1 MGKMTDGAGIQYIWA
16 QMEQY
21 LKSKLATVPQILPFP
36 LLRVTNNVKAQTA
49 HIDTYSNYTGYPD
62 GIVVRY
68 KKGSEPTESDTV
80 VDISAGITV
89 SSNDRYYFKAFAPD
103 GSGWQDSP
111 SNSITVSIP
120 ALKTLPTPS
129 ISVSRLSSSQGRVTI
144 SNYSSYPSGTKI
156 VINGTSYSMTSSV
169 TLSIGTS
176 ATTVT
181 AYATY
186 NGSEYYESTSS
197 STSKTIPEYEAPKCA
212 TPSINQNGNTVSIT
226 CSTSGATIYYR
237 KGTSGSYTRYTG
249 SFSISSSVTVYAYAT
264 ASGYST
270 SNTASRYCSYTAPTP
285 SLPAPSIRVNS
296 CNYEDGYGYRLRADI
311 TNGLSFPSGTTFN
324 VTVEWEFTWNGQ
336 GSSKSYS
343 VSRGS
348 SNTISISTT
357 LNTGSSS
364 AIRGT
369 VKVTACCSGYK
380 SSTGSASFSG

>member
-1 MGKMTDGAGIQYIWA
+1 MGKMTDGAGVQYLWA
-16 QMEQY
+16 RMDQY
-21 LKSKLATVPQILPFP
+21 LKEKLATVPQILPFP
-36 LLRVTNNVKAQTA
+36 LLRVTYDVKAQTA
-49 HIDTYSNYTGYPD
+49 HIDTYNNFTGYPD
-62 GIVVRY
+62 GIIVRY
-68 KKGSEPTESDTV
+68 RQGSEPTESDAV
-80 VDISAGITV
+80 VDISAGVTV
-89 SSNDRYYFKAFAPD
+89 STNDRYYFKSFAPD

-111 SNSITVSIP
+111 YNSITVAIP

-197 STSKTIPEYEAPKCA
+197 STSKTIPEYVAPKCA
-212 TPSINQNGNTVSIT
+212 TPSINQSGNTVSIT

-237 KGTSGSYTRYTG
+237 KGTSGSYTRYSG

-270 SNTASRYCSYTAPTP
+270 SNTASRYCSYSKPKLPTP
-285 SLPAPSIRVNS
+285 TGKKTVSGYPGESTSSGTFTIS
-296 CNYEDGYGYRLRADI
+296 NYS
-311 TNGLSFPSGTTFN
+311 SFPSGTTF
-324 VTVEWEFTWNGQ
+324 TVYVRNSASGPTLETWTGT
-336 GSSKSYS
+336 SSKFSWY
-343 VSRGS
+343 GS
-348 SNTISISTT
+348 NY
-357 LNTGSSS
+357 LGWG
-364 AIRGT
+364 A
-369 VKVTACCSGYK
+369 TAYCKASCSGYTD
-380 SSTGSASFSG
+380 SDEGILY

>member
-36 LLRVTNNVKAQTA
+36 LLRVTYNVKGQTA

-62 GIVVRY
+62 GITVRY
-68 KKGSEPTESDTV
+68 KKGSEPTASDTV

-89 SSNDRYYFKAFAPD
+89 SSNDRYYFKAFAPA

-197 STSKTIPEYEAPKCA
+197 STSKTIPEYVAPKCA
-212 TPSINQNGNTVSIT
+212 TPSISQSGNTVSIT

-285 SLPAPSIRVNS
+285 SLPTPIVNS
-296 CNYEDGYGYRLRADI
+296 YESHESSDHYDIYCGGSI
-311 TNGLSFPSGTTFN
+311 TNFSSFPSGTSFSAVATVQKDSTGATYTMKVSVNSSGGFTQFSIRGPSN
-324 VTVEWEFTWNGQ
+324 GRESLLYVTVTA
-336 GSSKSYS
+336 SKS
-343 VSRGS
+343 
-348 SNTISISTT
+348 
-357 LNTGSSS
+357 
-364 AIRGT
+364 
-369 VKVTACCSGYK
+369 GYL
-380 SSTGSASFSG
+380 SSTGRG

>member
-89 SSNDRYYFKAFAPD
+89 SSNDRYYFKAFAPE

-197 STSKTIPEYEAPKCA
+197 STSATIAKYDPPNCA
-212 TPSINQNGNTVSIT
+212 TPSISQSGNTVSIT
-226 CSTSGATIYYR
+226 CSTPNSTIYYR

-249 SFSISSSVTVYAYAT
+249 SFSITSSVTVYAYAT
-264 ASGYST
+264 ASGYDT

-285 SLPAPSIRVNS
+285 SLPSPSIRVNS
-296 CNYEDGYGYRLRADI
+296 CLYQEGYGYYSLKADI
-311 TNGLSFPSGTTFN
+311 TNGLSFPSGTTFSI
-324 VTVEWEFTWNGQ
+324 TVDYKWYTNTDT
-336 GSSKSYS
+336 KTYS

-348 SNTISISTT
+348 SNTININTNLS
-357 LNTGSSS
+357 TGSSTPAS
-364 AIRGT
+364 GT
-369 VKVTACCSGYK
+369 IKVTATCSGYR
-380 SSTGSASFSG
+380 SSSASASF

>member
-36 LLRVTNNVKAQTA
+36 LLRVTYNVKGQTA

-62 GIVVRY
+62 GITVRY
-68 KKGSEPTESDTV
+68 KKGSEPTASDTV

-89 SSNDRYYFKAFAPD
+89 SSNDRYYFKAFAPA

-197 STSKTIPEYEAPKCA
+197 STSKTIPEYVAPKCA
-212 TPSINQNGNTVSIT
+212 TPSISQSGNTVSIT

-270 SNTASRYCSYTAPTP
+270 SNTASRYCTYSQPKCATPTITPTAHRGSDVNYWT
-285 SLPAPSIRVNS
+285 IRVDCATSGSTIHWRINIGGGGFGS
-296 CNYEDGYGYRLRADI
+296 WRTCTPGTILYNENN
-311 TNGLSFPSGTTFN
+311 NGLEYSFVMQAYASAPGYADSSTT
-324 VTVEWEFTWNGQ
+324 EI
-336 GSSKSYS
+336 
-343 VSRGS
+343 SRG
-348 SNTISISTT
+348 NP
-357 LNTGSSS
+357 
-364 AIRGT
+364 
-369 VKVTACCSGYK
+369 
-380 SSTGSASFSG
+380 

>member
-36 LLRVTNNVKAQTA
+36 LLRVTYNVKGQTA

-68 KKGSEPTESDTV
+68 KKGSEPTASDTV

-89 SSNDRYYFKAFAPD
+89 SSNDRYYFKAFAPA

-169 TLSIGTS
+169 TISIGTS

-197 STSKTIPEYEAPKCA
+197 STSKTIPEYVAPKCA
-212 TPSINQNGNTVSIT
+212 TPSISQSGNTVSIT

-285 SLPAPSIRVNS
+285 SLPTPTLSLGVLGRYGGWSITKIQ
-296 CNYEDGYGYRLRADI
+296 L
-311 TNGLSFPSGTTFN
+311 TNASSFPSGTTPSIKLQTPSGSTFTRAASITSLSN
-324 VTVEWEFTWNGQ
+324 GTEWNNFTYGDI
-336 GSSKSYS
+336 SSGDKCTL
-343 VSRGS
+343 
-348 SNTISISTT
+348 TITMT
-357 LNTGSSS
+357 
-364 AIRGT
+364 
-369 VKVTACCSGYK
+369 CSGYK
-380 SSTGSASFSG
+380 SSSNSYTLTAV

>member
-62 GIVVRY
+62 GIIVRY
-68 KKGSEPTESDTV
+68 RQGSEPTESDAV
-80 VDISAGITV
+80 VDISAGVTV
-89 SSNDRYYFKAFAPD
+89 SVNDRYYFKSFAPD

-144 SNYSSYPSGTKI
+144 SNYSSYPSGTKL
-156 VINGTSYSMTSSV
+156 VINGSTYSMASSV

-181 AYATY
+181 VYATY
-186 NGSEYYESTSS
+186 DGAEYYESQSDS
-197 STSKTIPEYEAPKCA
+197 ASATISAYVAPKCA
-212 TPSINQNGNTVSIT
+212 TPSISQSGNTVSIT

-285 SLPAPSIRVNS
+285 SLPTPSLSLKNLS
-296 CNYEDGYGYRLRADI
+296 DSEYGYEWSCTI
-311 TNGLSFPSGTTFN
+311 TNRSSFPSGTSFSASCPGAELNRITSYVYYFRPDMYHGSGTYT
-324 VTVEWEFTWNGQ
+324 VTVSATCSG
-336 GSSKSYS
+336 Y
-343 VSRGS
+343 R
-348 SNTISISTT
+348 
-357 LNTGSSS
+357 SSS
-364 AIRGT
+364 ASKSIEIK
-369 VKVTACCSGYK
+369 KV
-380 SSTGSASFSG
+380 

>member
-49 HIDTYSNYTGYPD
+49 HIDIYSNYTGYPD

-176 ATTVT
+176 STTVT
-181 AYATY
+181 VYATY
-186 NGSEYYESTSS
+186 DGEEYYEPQSASTSA
-197 STSKTIPEYEAPKCA
+197 TISAYVPPKCA
-212 TPSINQNGNTVSIT
+212 TPSISQSGNTVYIS

-249 SFSISSSVTVYAYAT
+249 GFSISSSVTVYAYAT

-270 SNTASRYCSYTAPTP
+270 SNTASRYCSYTQP
-285 SLPAPSIRVNS
+285 SLPKPAGSWRKTYNDNNVFIHFTISNWNS
-296 CNYEDGYGYRLRADI
+296 SYTYTSSQRIGWTANYNITSSTFMCHDI
-311 TNGLSFPSGTTFN
+311 TSITITVSDGSRSSSVTVSAENWSNTQAPMSGTF
-324 VTVEWEFTWNGQ
+324 
-336 GSSKSYS
+336 
-343 VSRGS
+343 
-348 SNTISISTT
+348 
-357 LNTGSSS
+357 
-364 AIRGT
+364 
-369 VKVTACCSGYK
+369 
-380 SSTGSASFSG
+380 